1 MRCYLTHE
9 PVVVRP
15 ASAAYRSGK
24 FVKRHKLAL
33 AVAAVFAMVAVC
45 TRLSRCRIRERSAQ
59 NWCDGRNEACNK
71 LTECSYCSHWE
82 SDTSAFRPGIF
93 FTWRALTRHT
103 SKPRYTRIW
112 KSGTQNT
119 PANLIATVLIRL
131 RCSQSA
137 SRCRSS
143 VKVWKERTA
152 CGLRSTGA
160 AI

>member
-24 FVKRHKLAL
+24 FVKRHRLAL
-33 AVAAVFAMVAVC
+33 AVAAVFAMVAVLN
-45 TRLSRCRIRERSAQ
+45 RVSRCRIRERSAQ

-93 FTWRALTRHT
+93 FTWRALT
-103 SKPRYTRIW
+103 
-112 KSGTQNT
+112 
-119 PANLIATVLIRL
+119 
-131 RCSQSA
+131 
-137 SRCRSS
+137 
-143 VKVWKERTA
+143 
-152 CGLRSTGA
+152 
-160 AI
+160 